1 MCSFD
6 ILNYMGSIVGVVINL
21 LRLNAMVDVTNMDML
36 KIMHIIYKHL
46 IYPDKML
53 SIIIPAVIL

>member
-1 MCSFD
+1 
-6 ILNYMGSIVGVVINL
+6 MGSIVGVVINL

>member
-21 LRLNAMVDVTNMDML
+21 LRLNSMVDVTNMDML

>member
-6 ILNYMGSIVGVVINL
+6 ILNCMGIIVGVVKSL
-21 LRLNAMVDVTNMDML
+21 LRLNTMVGVTNMDML